1 MTAEDNLLA
10 AIAPCARGCTW
21 APASEDEASRPK
33 PAKHGLLCHSCFY
46 RLTGALRLVPD
57 LMANMRAQITGIRAA
72 EYSVRV
78 SGGGD
83 GSPAPLNLGP
93 LDASDSL
100 FAKLVGWTVVFAEEF
115 HVTPPAIPSWAN
127 DREVQGSKPVTP
139 EAAHMLAAWLCDWLT
154 DRLEEIAGN
163 VFVIP
168 FHADLIDGHEDAR
181 GVFSLSAAYGV
192 EPRPLKH
199 PEDRECPLCG
209 ELTVFIKWP
218 DKFSSDMAV
227 LCDRCTWVADPKT
240 YRRWLELATA

>member
-1 MTAEDNLLA
+1 MTDQIE
-10 AIAPCARGCTW
+10 ISAPCARGCTW
-21 APASEDEASRPK
+21 AAADEGEAPRPK
-33 PAKHGLLCHSCFY
+33 PAKHGLLCNSCFY
-46 RLTGALRLVPD
+46 RLTGALKLVPD
-57 LMANMRAQITGIRAA
+57 LMANMRAQITGLRAA

-100 FAKLVGWTVVFAEEF
+100 FAKLVGWTVIFAEEF

-154 DRLEEIAGN
+154 DRLERIAAN

-168 FHADLIDGHEDAR
+168 FHEDLIVGHEDAR
-181 GVFSLSAAYGV
+181 GVHSLCAMYGI
-192 EPRPLKH
+192 EPRPVREADK
-199 PEDRECPLCG
+199 RECEVCG
-209 ELTVFIKWP
+209 AVELFVKPP
-218 DKFSSDMAV
+218 DLLNENVEIMCGRCAHV
-227 LCDRCTWVADPKT
+227 LTPDTKKYAA
-240 YRRWLELATA
+240 YLEEIA